1 MAKYFGKTW
10 WGEKWLNALTN
21 IDHANRIPRGA
32 SYAKAGKVKKIE
44 IKGNQITATV
54 LGTLNY
60 FVKISVPE
68 FDEDK
73 FEVFM
78 KKLGEKQT
86 IISKLLNRELDPEI
100 LEIANNV
107 GLKVFPEKWKDF
119 KMHCD
124 CPDIA
129 VPCKHLAA
137 VIYVISR
144 EIDTN
149 PFLVF
154 NIHGIDLI
162 EELKKRGFSIDS
174 SDIIEVP
181 DVKLLLEKPQKK
193 ESKSVDSNYNFLRVD
208 FSLIADNIQSICNI
222 LPCDTPFYQSSNFIK
237 KYESEISR
245 VAKSVKKILDKKSDF
260 IESIYIKDE
269 NKIIDKD
276 TAFKLEIDKDCN
288 AKLLEVE
295 TGQLWNPED
304 FLWQILTIPP
314 DYLEDYHPTVFALNQ
329 LVLCSLYILSSGN
342 FAPAIFKYSNKKYF
356 AKFFAVRIDKAVGNV
371 ISDLEYN
378 MPDGFITAQTGKTSK
393 FTEVKES
400 VGLSVSWLLD
410 FFVKNFAKPDKNDKI
425 LCFLFG
431 FIQETFNQAGE
442 KEIPA
447 SIKAWFD
454 TLFFDTHQ
462 YSFKIIVNEAEQS
475 HFNIDIAVNIK
486 KTDVTLHDILTLPK
500 YDGIKFKVLKEIS
513 RTASFLEGCQN
524 YINQDAQKPLIYNLE
539 QLTHFLYSVA
549 PSLRLLGVE
558 ILLPKSLQNIARP
571 KVSLKIV
578 GKQNNSKSYIRLD
591 ELLDFDWQ
599 VALGDNLVS
608 FEQFLKL
615 SDAANGLIKIKQ
627 NYFYINSSDIERI
640 KKNLES
646 KAKLSSAQILQ
657 SALCESYDGAP
668 IQIDEN
674 VKKIVNKLRSQP
686 EITVPQNINASL
698 RPYQQRGF
706 NWLCKNYQL
715 GFGSILA
722 DDMGLGKTL
731 QTITFLQ
738 KLKNDGVFKNK
749 KVLVVVPT
757 GLVSNWL
764 SEFEKFSPEISVFT
778 YHGHDRDI
786 KKFNSDIMLTTY
798 GLMRLDVEKI
808 KKIKWAVMIIDE
820 AQNIK
825 NQASAQSKAVI
836 SVSADVRV
844 ALSGTPVENRLSEFW
859 SIMNFVNSGYLGSAK
874 RFSETYAN
882 PIQNLGD
889 KTRAEKLKK
898 ITAPFMMR
906 RLKTDKSIISDLPD
920 KIEQNEYVQLTA
932 SQAAIYQQTVE
943 EALNEIKGVNAV
955 NQQSLFKRQ
964 GLILQMILALKQI
977 CNHPALFLK
986 NSDHGASLSGKSEIL
1001 LSLVESIIQN
1011 GQKALIFTQFK
1022 EMGEMLWKMIADAT
1036 GRKPLFLHGG
1046 CTLEQRKVMIEK
1058 FQNQKQYH
1066 IFILTLKAAGTGL
1079 NLTAANHVIHYDLWW
1094 NPAVEAQATDRAYR
1108 IGQHQNVVVHRFIT
1122 KNTFEEKIDKM
1133 IQDKKQLAEMT
1144 VATGESWIGKL
1155 SDKELENLV

>member
-1 MAKYFGKTW
+1 M
-10 WGEKWLNALTN
+10 
-21 IDHANRIPRGA
+21 
-32 SYAKAGKVKKIE
+32 
-44 IKGNQITATV
+44 
-54 LGTLNY
+54 
-60 FVKISVPE
+60 
-68 FDEDK
+68 
-73 FEVFM
+73 
-78 KKLGEKQT
+78 
-86 IISKLLNRELDPEI
+86 
-100 LEIANNV
+100 
-107 GLKVFPEKWKDF
+107 
-119 KMHCD
+119 
-124 CPDIA
+124 
-129 VPCKHLAA
+129 
-137 VIYVISR
+137 
-144 EIDTN
+144 
-149 PFLVF
+149 
-154 NIHGIDLI
+154 
-162 EELKKRGFSIDS
+162 
-174 SDIIEVP
+174 
-181 DVKLLLEKPQKK
+181 
-193 ESKSVDSNYNFLRVD
+193 
-208 FSLIADNIQSICNI
+208 
-222 LPCDTPFYQSSNFIK
+222 
-237 KYESEISR
+237 
-245 VAKSVKKILDKKSDF
+245 
-260 IESIYIKDE
+260 
-269 NKIIDKD
+269 
-276 TAFKLEIDKDCN
+276 
-288 AKLLEVE
+288 
-295 TGQLWNPED
+295 
-304 FLWQILTIPP
+304 
-314 DYLEDYHPTVFALNQ
+314 
-329 LVLCSLYILSSGN
+329 
-342 FAPAIFKYSNKKYF
+342 
-356 AKFFAVRIDKAVGNV
+356 
-371 ISDLEYN
+371 
-378 MPDGFITAQTGKTSK
+378 
-393 FTEVKES
+393 
-400 VGLSVSWLLD
+400 
-410 FFVKNFAKPDKNDKI
+410 
-425 LCFLFG
+425 
-431 FIQETFNQAGE
+431 
-442 KEIPA
+442 
-447 SIKAWFD
+447 
-454 TLFFDTHQ
+454 
-462 YSFKIIVNEAEQS
+462 
-475 HFNIDIAVNIK
+475 
-486 KTDVTLHDILTLPK
+486 HDILTLPK

-668 IQIDEN
+668 VQIDEN

-764 SEFEKFSPEISVFT
+764 SEFEKFSTEISVFT

-859 SIMNFVNSGYLGSAK
+859 SIMNFVNGGYLGSAK

-977 CNHPALFLK
+977 CNHPALFFK